1 MKKILLSALLIGV
14 MGGCVEP
21 TVKAKSTK
29 YTVSRTGGE
38 PSKPLQLVD
47 IEGCQYFVCDVY
59 DGVVLCH
66 KGNCKNIIHP
76 EHTRR

>member
-1 MKKILLSALLIGV
+1 MKKILLAALLIGV

-29 YTVSRTGGE
+29 YTVSR
-38 PSKPLQLVD
+38 KPLQLVD

-59 DGVVLCH
+59 GGVVLCH